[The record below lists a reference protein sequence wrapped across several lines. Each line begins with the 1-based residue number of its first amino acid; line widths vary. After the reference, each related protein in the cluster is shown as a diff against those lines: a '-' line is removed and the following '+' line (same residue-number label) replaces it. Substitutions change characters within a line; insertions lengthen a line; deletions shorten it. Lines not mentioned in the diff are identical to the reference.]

1 MIQALRKTASR
12 TGRFLERAL
21 TWKAADREYA
31 LVAWGLVAGGIWIA
45 VGLWS
50 GGGPVAA
57 PLIASLCLVGLLAA
71 ICAIDARY
79 GIIPDSMVVAL
90 LAAGIVQT
98 VVIEPLELLWQ
109 RGAGAAL
116 VLVTVYVLQA
126 GYRWLRG
133 HDGLGLGDVKFLGAS
148 VFWVGIE
155 SVPQLLVVAVLS
167 AFASLII
174 LKLEGHELH
183 GKQAISFGPHLAIG
197 LWWTWVTA
205 VA

>member
-12 TGRFLERAL
+12 TGCFLEAAL
-21 TWKAADREYA
+21 TWKAGDREYA
-31 LVAWGLVAGGIWIA
+31 LVAWGLVAGTIWIA

-50 GGGPVAA
+50 AGAPVLAI
-57 PLIASLCLVGLLAA
+57 LVASLYLVGLLAA

-79 GIIPDSMVVAL
+79 GIIPDSLVIAL
-90 LAAGIVQT
+90 LAGGVVQT
-98 VVIEPLELLWQ
+98 MAIEPLELLWQ
-109 RGAGAAL
+109 RVAGAAL

-155 SVPQLLVVAVLS
+155 SVPQLLVAAVLS
-167 AFASLII
+167 AFTSLII

>member
-1 MIQALRKTASR
+1 MIQALRKTVGR
-12 TGRFLERAL
+12 TGRFLEAAL
-21 TWKAADREYA
+21 TWKAGDREYA
-31 LVAWGLVAGGIWIA
+31 LVAWGLVAGSIWIA

-50 GGGPVAA
+50 AGGPVAA
-57 PLIASLCLVGLLAA
+57 ILVASLYLVGLLAA

-79 GIIPDSMVVAL
+79 GIIPDSMVIAL
-90 LAAGIVQT
+90 LAGGVVQT
-98 VVIEPLELLWQ
+98 MAIEPLELLWQ

-116 VLVTVYVLQA
+116 VLVIVYVLQA

-148 VFWVGIE
+148 VFWGGIE

-167 AFASLII
+167 AFTSLII

-205 VA
+205 VG

>member
-1 MIQALRKTASR
+1 MIQALRKTAGR
-12 TGRFLERAL
+12 TGRFLEAAL
-21 TWKAADREYA
+21 TWKAGDREYA
-31 LVAWGLVAGGIWIA
+31 LVAWGLVAGSIWIA

-50 GGGPVAA
+50 AGGPVAA
-57 PLIASLCLVGLLAA
+57 ILVASLYLVSLLAA

-90 LAAGIVQT
+90 LAGGVVQT
-98 VVIEPLELLWQ
+98 IAIEPLELLWQ

-116 VLVTVYVLQA
+116 VLLTVYVLQA
-126 GYRWLRG
+126 GYRRLRG

-167 AFASLII
+167 AFTSLII

-205 VA
+205 VG

>member
-1 MIQALRKTASR
+1 MIQALRKTAGR
-12 TGRFLERAL
+12 TGRFLEAAL
-21 TWKAADREYA
+21 TWKAGDREYA
-31 LVAWGLVAGGIWIA
+31 LVAWGLVAGSIWIA

-50 GGGPVAA
+50 AGGPVAA
-57 PLIASLCLVGLLAA
+57 ILVASLYLVSLLAA

-90 LAAGIVQT
+90 LAGGVVQT
-98 VVIEPLELLWQ
+98 IAIEPLELLWQ

-116 VLVTVYVLQA
+116 VLLTVYVLQA
-126 GYRWLRG
+126 GYRRLRG

-167 AFASLII
+167 DFPSLII

-197 LWWTWVTA
+197 LWWTWGTA
-205 VA
+205 VG